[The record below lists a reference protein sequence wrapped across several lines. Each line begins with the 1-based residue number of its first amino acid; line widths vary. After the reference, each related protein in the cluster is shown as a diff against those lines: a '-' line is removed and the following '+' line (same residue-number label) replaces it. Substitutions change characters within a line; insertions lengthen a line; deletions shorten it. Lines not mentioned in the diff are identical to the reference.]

1 MGDIILW
8 MSSLESPLRLE
19 EGEEEEEGEVE
30 ELRIDES
37 DKANDEQTED
47 EFNRWINES
56 IKFRPLEELV
66 ELLCNELI
74 WLMAER
80 RGLLACNQAKDC

>member
-1 MGDIILW
+1 

-47 EFNRWINES
+47 EFNR
-56 IKFRPLEELV
+56 
-66 ELLCNELI
+66 
-74 WLMAER
+74 
-80 RGLLACNQAKDC
+80 